1 MGGNIHIYIYI
12 LLKNRNKIIWQKI
25 TRVKLTL
32 PIEKRIFPYFVRLIL
47 NQHEVNITTFC
58 KKYNAR
64 PTEKMG
70 SLFQLKLQFIKTD
83 VILFFLKIHSASSL
97 LILNRINDKLM
108 INALIKLA
116 LPAGEATPAPP
127 VGPALGQHGV

>member
-1 MGGNIHIYIYI
+1 LEIYIYIYIYI
-12 LLKNRNKIIWQKI
+12 LLENRNKIIWQKI

-32 PIEKRIFPYFVRLIL
+32 PIEKGIFLYFVRLIL
-47 NQHEVNITTFC
+47 NQHEVNITAFC

-64 PTEKMG
+64 TTEKMG

-108 INALIKLA
+108 INVKLV
-116 LPAGEATPAPP
+116 EKN
-127 VGPALGQHGV
+127 